1 MTTALRLKKNKNL
14 LEFSEH
20 EHNILKKNTSIK
32 CSVFSMFVIECI
44 SFCSSLVLSISL
56 FRILLPLNLLFTQV
70 NPVFF
75 CPFYSI
81 FLLLFFFTTIQK
93 YHYSYHLFNLIKKS
107 GWFKSSASRTMHREC
122 MVRDAGGWQDL
133 GFFPLICF
141 DWEILSIVAWFPPF
155 PCFLP

>member
-14 LEFSEH
+14 LAFSER
-20 EHNILKKNTSIK
+20 EHNILKKNTSKK

-56 FRILLPLNLLFTQV
+56 FRILLPLNSSKSRVFLSFLFD
-70 NPVFF
+70 
-75 CPFYSI
+75 
-81 FLLLFFFTTIQK
+81 LFVVVFFTTIQK
-93 YHYSYHLFNLIKKS
+93 YHYSYHLFNLIKKG

-122 MVRDAGGWQDL
+122 MVREAGEWQDL

-155 PCFLP
+155 PCFPP

>member
-1 MTTALRLKKNKNL
+1 MTTALRLRKNKNL
-14 LEFSEH
+14 LAFSEH

-56 FRILLPLNLLFTQV
+56 FRILLPIRS
-70 NPVFF
+70 F
-75 CPFYSI
+75 CCCC
-81 FLLLFFFTTIQK
+81 FFTTIQK
-93 YHYSYHLFNLIKKS
+93 YHYSYHLFNLIKKG

-122 MVRDAGGWQDL
+122 MVREAGEWQDL

-141 DWEILSIVAWFPPF
+141 D
-155 PCFLP
+155 